1 MYLMVVLAFIY
12 IELQVVPL
20 ILSPLPS
27 LVLLRNIQ
35 FLLQQKKVALYLSR
49 MVQVK

>member
-1 MYLMVVLAFIY
+1 MIYLMVVLAFIY
-12 IELQVVPL
+12 IELKVVPL

-35 FLLQQKKVALYLSR
+35 FLLQQE
-49 MVQVK
+49 QVVL